1 MTKVNVKIPK
11 HLIDQIQTQVDQSQG
26 EFKTPEEYIE
36 YVLTEVLK
44 DDEDEKPTPEEEE
57 AIKNRLRALGYIE

>member
-1 MTKVNVKIPK
+1 MTKANVKIPK
-11 HLIDQIQTQVDQSQG
+11 HLIDQIQAQVDQSQG

-44 DDEDEKPTPEEEE
+44 DETDEKPTPEEEE